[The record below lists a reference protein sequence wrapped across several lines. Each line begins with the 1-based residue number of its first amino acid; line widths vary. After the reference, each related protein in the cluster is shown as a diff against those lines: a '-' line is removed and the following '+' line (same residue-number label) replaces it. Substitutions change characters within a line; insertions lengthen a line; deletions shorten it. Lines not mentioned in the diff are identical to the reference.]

1 MMLTLNRDFTL
12 NSPFGHSIAFIK
24 DKPTHVPALV
34 YQAAL
39 AIGAVPSTGGPPEV
53 HPETPAPEDSN
64 DPDERAA
71 AIMAAI
77 HKLVARNGRD
87 DFTAAGTPAV
97 DAVHHI
103 VKFRP
108 VAKEIAL
115 VWAAY
120 NEEKAGGK

>member
-1 MMLTLNRDFTL
+1 MNLTLNRDFTL
-12 NSPFGHSIAFIK
+12 STAFGHSIAFVK
-24 DKPTHVPALV
+24 DVPTHVPAVV

-53 HPETPAPEDSN
+53 HPEAPKPVDSI

-87 DFTAAGTPAV
+87 DFTAAGSPAV

-103 VKFRP
+103 VEFRP
-108 VAKEIAL
+108 TAKEIGV